1 MVDELLTLKE
11 AARYLKVHERTVRRW
26 VTSGQ
31 LSAVRIGRTVRI
43 RRDAL
48 HDLISG
54 EEPRPVPTNFPLAGP
69 GRRAVSEIRDLLN
82 HAHPEVELI
91 VYGSSVRGT
100 ADEESDIDLLVVT
113 PEKLERSQRAA
124 ITDLVFDANLKH
136 DTNVSALVVDRLSW
150 EKGPISAMPIRQEIA
165 REGIVL

>member
-11 AARYLKVHERTVRRW
+11 AARFLKVHERTVRRW
-26 VTSGQ
+26 VTIGQ
-31 LSAVRIGRTVRI
+31 LRAVRIGRTVRI

-48 HDLISG
+48 QDLISR
-54 EEPRPVPTNFPLAGP
+54 EETLPAPSDIPLSES

-82 HAHPEVELI
+82 HTYPDVELI

-100 ADEESDIDLLVVT
+100 ADDESDIDLLVVT

-136 DTNVSALVVDRLSW
+136 DTNVSALIVDRLSW
-150 EKGPISAMPIRQEIA
+150 EKGPISAMPIRAEIA